1 MLFWLTTR
9 NIIKEKAMTR
19 MHNPA
24 HPGEVLREFLPPDKS
39 IGEVALRLG
48 ISRPHLSRLLNGHS
62 SMTAEMSIKIGLLTG
77 TSPESWLYN
86 QVQWDLWREI
96 QKPLPKIEPFQMSMA
111 A

>member
-1 MLFWLTTR
+1 MV
-9 NIIKEKAMTR
+9 R

-24 HPGEVLREFLPPDKS
+24 HPGEVLREFLPTDMS
-39 IGEVALRLG
+39 VGEVATRLG

-62 SMTAEMSIKIGLLTG
+62 AMTAEMSIRVGLLTG

-86 QVQWDLWREI
+86 QVQWELWLASR
-96 QKPLPKIEPFQMSMA
+96 KPLPKVEPLPLA